1 MSSMACRGSSE
12 VAAVAASNPEAAPAR
27 RLARRP
33 CQCRISLKLKTL
45 SSRTFEPFD
54 PMSDIQSILRNE
66 KKNAILSV
74 IQEVHKNS
82 FQATQNA
89 KILNLIGS
97 MVTLK
102 PLWPMVY
109 YFLRGGDTA
118 SALKGMQMT
127 GPCRD
132 DFIAVLEEKCPI
144 IDQKI
149 NPKLELKT
157 RLQYKC

>member
-33 CQCRISLKLKTL
+33 GQCRISLKLKTL

-97 MVTLK
+97 FVGLK
-102 PLWPMVY
+102 FANQNQNSSFIGLQDGH
-109 YFLRGGDTA
+109 LEA
-118 SALKGMQMT
+118 SLANGLLLSA
-127 GPCRD
+127 RWRHR
-132 DFIAVLEEKCPI
+132 ICP
-144 IDQKI
+144 QGHA
-149 NPKLELKT
+149 NGRT
-157 RLQYKC
+157 RFV